1 MMEVIMMNWKKM
13 ALAGTLAATA
23 AVLLIGCGSQPKQA
37 AQTKLPEK
45 IVIGLD
51 DNFPPMGFRDN
62 AGNLIGFDIDL
73 ANEAGKRLGT
83 KVEFK
88 PIDWDSKEAALKS
101 KKVDMLWNGLTITEK
116 RKENIA
122 FSKPYMNNKQ
132 ILVVRSDSQVQTPAD
147 LAGKVLGTQEGSSS
161 VDALDKNADF
171 KKSLKDV
178 KMYGDFVAALM
189 DLEVG
194 RIDGV
199 LIDSVVGRYNIEK
212 KPDKFRI
219 LEGSM
224 GDEEFGVG
232 MRKEDTML
240 CDKLNETLKA
250 MSADGTM
257 AKLSDK
263 WFKSDITI
271 KVN

>member
-1 MMEVIMMNWKKM
+1 MDWKKT
-13 ALAGTLAATA
+13 ALAGALTVTA
-23 AVLLIGCGSQPKQA
+23 AALLVGCGGQSKQA
-37 AQTKLPEK
+37 AENTKLPDK

-51 DNFPPMGFRDN
+51 DNFPPMGFRDE
-62 AGNLIGFDIDL
+62 GGKLVGFDIEL
-73 ANEAGKRLGT
+73 AQEAAKRMGVQ
-83 KVEFK
+83 VEFK

-101 KKVDMLWNGLTITEK
+101 KKVDMLWNGLTITED
-116 RKENIA
+116 RKKQIA
-122 FSKPYMNNKQ
+122 YSKPYMHNEQ
-132 ILVVRSDSQVQTPAD
+132 ILIVRKDSNIQKKED
-147 LAGKVLGTQEGSSS
+147 LAGKMLGTQEGSSS

-199 LIDSVVGRYNIEK
+199 LIDSVVGRYNLEK
-212 KPDKFRI
+212 KGDKFRI

-232 MRKEDTML
+232 MRKEDTAL
-240 CDKLNETLKA
+240 CNKLNEVLKS
-250 MSADGTM
+250 MSADGTL

-263 WFKSDITI
+263 WFKKDITI
-271 KVN
+271 KVE

>member
-1 MMEVIMMNWKKM
+1 MNWKKTVLVGTM
-13 ALAGTLAATA
+13 AVTATALLAG
-23 AVLLIGCGSQPKQA
+23 CGGQSKQA
-37 AQTKLPEK
+37 ATNNKLPEK

-51 DNFPPMGFRDN
+51 DNFPPMGFRDES
-62 AGNLIGFDIDL
+62 GKLVGFDIEL
-73 ANEAGKRLGT
+73 AQEAAKRMGVQ
-83 KVEFK
+83 VEFK

-101 KKVDMLWNGLTITEK
+101 KKVDMLWNGLTITEE
-116 RKENIA
+116 RKQKIA
-122 FSKPYMNNKQ
+122 YSKPYMHNEQ
-132 ILVVRSDSQVQTPAD
+132 ILIVRKDSPIQSKED
-147 LAGKVLGTQEGSSS
+147 LAGKLLGTQDGSSS

-199 LIDSVVGRYNIEK
+199 LIDSVVGRYNLEK
-212 KPDKFRI
+212 KGDKFRI

-232 MRKEDTML
+232 MRQEDKAL
-240 CDKLNETLKA
+240 CDKLNEVLKE

-257 AKLSDK
+257 SKLSDK
-263 WFKSDITI
+263 WFQKDITI
-271 KVN
+271 KVQ

>member
-1 MMEVIMMNWKKM
+1 MNWKKIVLVGTM
-13 ALAGTLAATA
+13 AVATA
-23 AVLLIGCGSQPKQA
+23 ALLSGCGSSSKPAPQ
-37 AQTKLPEK
+37 KLPDK

-51 DNFPPMGFRDN
+51 DNFPPMGFRDES
-62 AGNLIGFDIDL
+62 GKLVGFDIDL
-73 ANEAGKRLGT
+73 ATEAAKRLGVQ
-83 KVEFK
+83 VEFK

-101 KKVDMLWNGLTITEK
+101 KKVDMLWNGLTITED
-116 RKENIA
+116 RKQKIA
-122 FSKPYMNNKQ
+122 YSKPYMHNEQ
-132 ILVVRSDSQVQTPAD
+132 LLIVRKDSNIQKKED
-147 LAGKVLGTQEGSSS
+147 LAGKILGTQEGSSS

-199 LIDSVVGRYNIEK
+199 LIDSVVGRYNLEK
-212 KPDKFRI
+212 KGDKFMI

-232 MRKEDTML
+232 MRKEDTAL
-240 CDKLNETLKA
+240 CDKLNDVLKQ

-257 AKLSDK
+257 TKLSEK
-263 WFKSDITI
+263 WFQKDITI
-271 KVN
+271 KVQ